1 MDMTGAGNRD
11 IMVSDVS
18 GRRPA
23 ALAYREVQSAKEIKT
38 KMYKE
43 VAKLILYRDLGED
56 SILRRLA
63 GIFEDYENG
72 VGTKAELTTRIYEQM
87 KALLDLAT
95 LMALTKICGIII

>member
-1 MDMTGAGNRD
+1 
-11 IMVSDVS
+11 MVSDVS

-63 GIFEDYENG
+63 
-72 VGTKAELTTRIYEQM
+72 
-87 KALLDLAT
+87 
-95 LMALTKICGIII
+95 

>member
-1 MDMTGAGNRD
+1 
-11 IMVSDVS
+11 
-18 GRRPA
+18 
-23 ALAYREVQSAKEIKT
+23 
-38 KMYKE
+38 MYKE

-87 KALLDLAT
+87 KAGSLT
-95 LMALTKICGIII
+95 LVFLFIFKKPFV